1 MIHRICR
8 SSMKEK
14 KDIDSLFQERF
25 EGYQATPPPE
35 AWEQIQA
42 QLKKE
47 KDDRKV
53 IPLWLRVAGVAALIA
68 LLITVGNWIFTP
80 STAPSNTFVETET
93 STDTTSD
100 KPTDNT
106 TTTEVQIVSEDVEGG
121 ENTSNS
127 SRETTSKTVSESDTK
142 TSIASEETNV
152 AKDANNNTSTQ
163 VLGEKNMQQRASE
176 KVISYDANKN
186 VTKGVIASEIPNSSE
201 NTSEETTTNTSEE
214 TIKNTEKSN
223 KIIEGPVNASET
235 GIASEGVEEIT
246 KEKDVSEENT
256 PSNKKSLLEEID
268 KQKETQEALANTNEK
283 TDRSWEVTPNVG
295 PVYYSSLGDGSSI
308 DPSFADNQ
316 QSGDV
321 NVSYGIQVSY
331 NLNDRWSIRSGLN
344 NVNLGYTTQGV
355 EIASGPVSSALKT
368 IDYGNQSTVL
378 TVLDQGTLS
387 NSPPAPG
394 SGLDNITPKNTGGN
408 AEIQQRLSYFEVPL
422 ELKYALLNRRIGI
435 NMIGGVSTLFLGNNE
450 VTVQDGGFRSTLG
463 EANNLNNVSFSTNV
477 GFGLD
482 YKFSKRLKFNIEP
495 MFKYQLNPYTDSSV
509 GFRPYYFGVYSGL
522 SFKF

>member
-1 MIHRICR
+1 
-8 SSMKEK
+8 MKEK
-14 KDIDSLFQERF
+14 RDIDSLFQERF

-35 AWEQIQA
+35 AWDQIQA

-53 IPLWLRVAGVAALIA
+53 IPLWWRVAGVAALIA
-68 LLITVGNWIFTP
+68 LLVTVGNWIFTP
-80 STAPSNTFVETET
+80 STAPSDTLVETET

-100 KPTDNT
+100 KS
-106 TTTEVQIVSEDVEGG
+106 TENVSEEAVQVVSEDAEGR
-121 ENTSNS
+121 ENTADFN
-127 SRETTSKTVSESDTK
+127 REAASKTVSKTDTK

-152 AKDANNNTSTQ
+152 VKDAANNTTTQ
-163 VLGEKNMQQRASE
+163 VPQEKNMQQRASD
-176 KVISYDANKN
+176 KVIPSNANEN

-201 NTSEETTTNTSEE
+201 NSSEETTTNTS
-214 TIKNTEKSN
+214 EKSN

-235 GIASEGVEEIT
+235 GIASEAVEEIT
-246 KEKDVSEENT
+246 KEEDVPEENT
-256 PSNKKSLLEEID
+256 PSNKKSLLEEIE
-268 KQKETQEALANTNEK
+268 KQKETEEALANTNEK

-321 NVSYGIQVSY
+321 NVSYGVQVSY

-450 VTVQDGGFRSTLG
+450 VTVQDGEFRSTLG

-495 MFKYQLNPYTDSSV
+495 MFKYQLNPYTGSSV